1 MFQKIKNWFFKK
13 EEVKAQETTIRELH
27 AAVFKAVP
35 ENNNPVKATPTTV
48 VAPGAGVSALTSDQI
63 GTISLASIGS
73 LTYTT
78 SPVDQQVYT
87 TTITTSPVD
96 QQVYTTTI
104 TTSPVDQQ
112 AVVNA
117 AEGSAVQAVPE
128 KKPRKPRKKDV
139 SVEMQPLA
147 AWPFPMEK
155 PLAAVTPEELEAL
168 KTPTVAMKAKKPRK
182 SVVPKQG

>member
-73 LTYTT
+73 LTY
-78 SPVDQQVYT
+78 
-87 TTITTSPVD
+87 TTSPVD